1 MKRVIYSG
9 AGLLLIAL
17 AFLAFNIF
25 SSLLFTNARLDL
37 TEQKLYTISEG
48 TETILSELKEPIELH
63 FFYSDNTARELVALR
78 NYARRVEEML
88 RAYEREANGKLK
100 LHVID
105 PQPFSEEEDRAAEFG
120 VQAVPLDRGGDKVYF
135 GLAGTNAEG
144 NSLAIPFFPLDQEAF
159 LEYEISRLVQ
169 SLATAQMPVVGVLS
183 GLQINGGFDM
193 RTQQAT
199 PPWMV
204 LENIRQQF
212 HIESLK
218 RDIDMIPTNVSVLML
233 VHPKDLPE
241 QTLYAVDQFV
251 MRGGKLLV
259 FVDPFSEADPGMQMG
274 PGGFAE
280 EKASD
285 LEPLFKAWGVRLVAD
300 KVVADAAYAM
310 SVGIGAERRPV
321 RHPGWLSLPQR
332 ALDADDITT
341 ASLESLTMASTGYLE
356 PLEGAQTRF
365 IPLLQSSDYA
375 MPVDASRFATL
386 QNPEELLRGLEPTG
400 ERYALA
406 ARIQGP
412 AQSAYP
418 DGIEGQKDGLK
429 ESANIN
435 VIAVADTDLLSDRM
449 WVQVQDFFGQRIP
462 QPWADNGSFVI
473 NALDNL
479 SGTDA
484 LISVRSRGRF
494 ARPFVVVEDLQR
506 QAETRFREQEEVL
519 QRRLAETEA
528 QLAELQSPD
537 PEQAMELSAE
547 QQAALQGFMQE
558 KLRIRKELREVRY
571 QLNADIEALG
581 RTLKF
586 LNIALVPLLLTL
598 GVLLFW
604 IWRRRRQA

>member
-17 AFLAFNIF
+17 AFLTFNIF

-48 TETILSELKEPIELH
+48 TETILAGLQEPVELH
-63 FFYSDNTARELVALR
+63 FFYSDKTARELVSLR

-144 NSLAIPFFPLDQEAF
+144 NSLAIPFFPLDQEEF

-218 RDIDMIPTNVSVLML
+218 RDVDMIPTNVSVLML

-285 LEPLFKAWGVRLVAD
+285 LEPLFKAWGVRLVPNE
-300 KVVADAAYAM
+300 VVADAAYAM
-310 SVGIGAERRPV
+310 SVGAGAERRPV

-332 ALDADDITT
+332 ALDADDVTT
-341 ASLESLTMASTGYLE
+341 ASLESLTLASTGYLE
-356 PLEGAQTRF
+356 PLEDARTRLT
-365 IPLLQSSDYA
+365 PLLQSSDYA
-375 MPVDASRFATL
+375 MPVEAARFTTL
-386 QNPEELLRGLEPTG
+386 QNPEELLRGLEPSG
-400 ERYALA
+400 ERYTLA

-412 AQSAYP
+412 ALSAYP
-418 DGIEGQKDGLK
+418 DGIEGRKDGLK

-484 LISVRSRGRF
+484 LISIRSRGRF

-506 QAETRFREQEEVL
+506 QAEDRFREQEEVL
-519 QRRLAETEA
+519 QQRLAETEA

-537 PEQAMELSAE
+537 PEQALELSAE

-558 KLRIRKELREVRY
+558 KLRIRKDLREVRY
-571 QLNADIEALG
+571 QLNVDIEALG

-598 GVLLFW
+598 GVLVFW
-604 IWRRRRQA
+604 FWRRRTPA